1 MADPLPYLCEPLQ
14 KFSKPAF
21 RAARLINFDT
31 GKHDIKRPH
40 EGWLVEATH
49 AIPKGRKFN
58 IWIIGYASKRAYRG
72 QGAAQSD
79 ASNLKLS
86 MDRARQAAMI
96 VEAVDPEIYSHISK
110 FDGQGNYAYDAP
122 ETDNSGLWR
131 AVEVHIF
138 LDEPPP
144 HPGPVEPDPPCQG
157 GNRYRKWAPSRLQ
170 GDSVQVRFPGA
181 VVAGNVVAFRKEEG
195 ASVIHFYLAPGGGG
209 GFSYSGPKLEPRILE
224 WVKQLFGG
232 FSASGMS
239 WSSFTATTPF
249 NFGDL
254 DGATCQIKSVG
265 GGLGPGF
272 QKAAV
277 SVHGKVWFRES
288 SSKCM
293 VRELDFFND
302 VDTSGKD
309 LQFGVAGSVVGGPL
323 IRAQ

>member
-1 MADPLPYLCEPLQ
+1 MADLLPYLCEPLQ
-14 KFSKPAF
+14 TFSKPAF

-31 GKHDIKRPH
+31 GKHDIKRQQ

-79 ASNLKLS
+79 PSNLKLS

-96 VEAVDPEIYSHISK
+96 MEAIDPEIYSHISK
-110 FDGQGNYAYDAP
+110 FDGKGNYAYDAP

-138 LDEPPP
+138 LDDPPP
-144 HPGPVEPDPPCQG
+144 PPGPVQPDPPCQG
-157 GNRYRKWAPSRLQ
+157 GDRYRKLSIATPGGFSA
-170 GDSVQVRFPGA
+170 SPFPGA

-195 ASVIHFYLAPGGGG
+195 APVIHFYLAPGGGG
-209 GFSYSGPKLEPRILE
+209 GFSYSGPKLGRILE
-224 WVKQLFGG
+224 WIKQLFSG

-254 DGATCQIKSVG
+254 DG
-265 GGLGPGF
+265 
-272 QKAAV
+272 
-277 SVHGKVWFRES
+277 GKVWFRES

-293 VRELDFFND
+293 VKELDFFND

>member
-1 MADPLPYLCEPLQ
+1 MADLLPYLCEPLQ
-14 KFSKPAF
+14 TFSKPAF
-21 RAARLINFDT
+21 RGARLINFDT
-31 GKHDIKRPH
+31 GKHDIKRQQ

-96 VEAVDPEIYSHISK
+96 MEAVDPEIYSHISK

-138 LDEPPP
+138 LDDPPP
-144 HPGPVEPDPPCQG
+144 PPGPVQPDPPCQG
-157 GNRYRKWAPSRLQ
+157 GERYRKWSIATPGGFSA
-170 GDSVQVRFPGA
+170 SPFPGA

-195 ASVIHFYLAPGGGG
+195 APVIHFYLAPGGGG
-209 GFSYSGPKLEPRILE
+209 GFSYSGPKLGRILE
-224 WVKQLFGG
+224 WIKQLFGG

-254 DGATCQIKSVG
+254 DGATCQIKSIG
-265 GGLGPGF
+265 GGVGPGF

-293 VRELDFFND
+293 VKELDFFND

-309 LQFGVAGSVVGGPL
+309 LQFGVGRSVVGGPL